1 MSKLRHMVKG
11 LKGLALIKLMM
22 IPLWSCD
29 PFNTGFEDLEEAV
42 MYEARVISPPRQEV
56 TRLTIMNWNAKFGGG
71 RIDFFFDC
79 HGDRVLM
86 TEQEVTANLD
96 GLVAKIRQ
104 VNPDVLFMQ
113 EIDPNSK
120 RAAYV
125 DQVQYILDH
134 TNLNYGAYAS
144 QWKADYVPSD
154 GIGAIDS
161 GNVIMSKYPLK
172 DAERLALS
180 LQGDQDGITQ
190 YFYLKRNI
198 LRARVALP
206 GGKDVWL
213 LNLHS
218 DAYSKDGTKKKHI
231 DSMEKEMDALNARGV
246 LWVGGGDF
254 NTLPPGTTKMVGFE
268 DSVCEDVDFQADDF
282 TAESEFMTPFYTK
295 FNPFVPLADYQAD
308 NSKYFSHSTSKDLF
322 WNRQLDYL
330 FTNGN
335 WVAGSGLVHQ
345 SAARGGMDTMPLSD
359 HAPVSAVLEVP

>member
-1 MSKLRHMVKG
+1 MSKMRHMVKRLHG
-11 LKGLALIKLMM
+11 LTLIKLLM

-29 PFNTGFEDLEEAV
+29 PFNTGFEDLEEAEL
-42 MYEARVISPPRQEV
+42 YEARVITPAPEAAPQLKV
-56 TRLTIMNWNAKFGGG
+56 MNWNAKFGGG
-71 RIDFFFDC
+71 RLDFFFDC
-79 HGDRVLM
+79 HGDQVLM
-86 TEQEVTANLD
+86 TEQEVTRNLD
-96 GLVAKIRQ
+96 GLVKKIRQ
-104 VNPDVLFMQ
+104 VDPDVLFMQ
-113 EIDPNSK
+113 EIDTNSK

-125 DQVQYILDH
+125 NQVQYLLDN
-134 TNLNYGAYAS
+134 TALNYAVYAS
-144 QWKADYVPSD
+144 QWKSDYVPSD
-154 GIGAIDS
+154 GIGAINS

-172 DAERLALS
+172 DAERIALS

-231 DSMEKEMDALNARGV
+231 DSMEREMDALTARGV

-254 NTLPPGTTKMVGFE
+254 NTLPPGSVKQVGFE
-268 DSVCEDVDFQADDF
+268 DSVCEDADFQADDF
-282 TAESEFMTPFYTK
+282 TGEVDFMVPFYTK
-295 FNPFVPLADYQAD
+295 YQPFVPLADYQAD
-308 NSKYFSHSTSKDLF
+308 NSKYFTHSTSKNTF

-330 FTNGN
+330 FTNGQ
-335 WVAGSGLVHQ
+335 WVPGSGLVHQ
-345 SAARGGMDTMPLSD
+345 NTALGGMETMPLSD

>member
-29 PFNTGFEDLEEAV
+29 PFNTGFEELEEAV
-42 MYEARVISPPRQEV
+42 MYESRVISPPRQEV
-56 TRLTIMNWNAKFGGG
+56 KRLTIMNWNAKFGGG

-134 TNLNYGAYAS
+134 TGLNYAAYAS

-161 GNVIMSKYPLK
+161 GNVIMSKFPLK

-231 DSMEKEMDALNARGV
+231 DSMEREMDALNARGV

-268 DSVCEDVDFQADDF
+268 DSVCEDIDFQADDF
-282 TAESEFMTPFYTK
+282 TAEADFMTPFYTK

-308 NSKYFSHSTSKDLF
+308 NSKYFTHSTSKDIF

-330 FTNGN
+330 FTNGQ

-345 SAARGGMDTMPLSD
+345 SAAQGGMDTMPLSD